1 MKYEVYILKTI
12 HVDFIINSVTNG
24 VKTLRVG
31 KDATFQLPL
40 SFPLLAVQNKSRK
53 IRATSSQCGEVKILK
68 EKINMLKYVKD
79 LKLGYSDA
87 QNYTQ
92 RGNKAMLS
100 NVFVKNSYLDD
111 LLEPSVYFLIGEKGT
126 GKTAYAAFLSNN
138 EYNGERSV
146 LKYISGTDY
155 EKFYELKSSNKIDI
169 SGYVDIWKTILLLLL
184 AKSITDDDKVV
195 SSFNRTN
202 LDKLIDAI
210 DEYYNKAFSPEIIN
224 ALKIV
229 DDSEMAAKIVCKYA
243 EVGGETV
250 KSHEFTEQRLQMNLY
265 YIFKKFADCL
275 GKLKLKR
282 NLTLF
287 IDGIDIRPSQ
297 IPYDD
302 YLNCIKGLANACW
315 SLNTELFANVRDSK
329 GHLKIV
335 LLLRPDIFN
344 SLNLQ
349 NATTKLADNSVY
361 LEWRTTYTDY
371 STSNLYKMANKL
383 LAYDQNININEIDIW
398 EQYFDWK
405 LKSSNPKLR
414 NYDTAFM
421 EFLRISLSRPRDIQT
436 ILKYQQDFMKRKG
449 VGSNQKFDYSIYSSD
464 EFQNAYSEYFLGS
477 LKDQLSFYYSEDD
490 FRHFRKFFDFFQT
503 PDFTFEEYKK
513 AYDSFANYIMDNA
526 NDIPKFV
533 EDPKI
538 FLQLLY
544 DCNVIAAIE
553 NGGRYIHFS
562 YREKTTTNINPEV
575 MYDESISYRFHYGLY
590 KKTRMGRY

>member
-1 MKYEVYILKTI
+1 
-12 HVDFIINSVTNG
+12 
-24 VKTLRVG
+24 
-31 KDATFQLPL
+31 
-40 SFPLLAVQNKSRK
+40 
-53 IRATSSQCGEVKILK
+53 
-68 EKINMLKYVKD
+68 MLKSIGD
-79 LKLGYSDA
+79 LKLGFSDA

-92 RGNKAMLS
+92 RGNKEMLS

-111 LLEPSVYFLIGEKGT
+111 LLDPSVYFLIGEKGT

-138 EYNGERSV
+138 EYKGGRSV

-184 AKSITDDDKVV
+184 AKSITNDDKVL
-195 SSFNRTN
+195 SPFNKTN
-202 LDKLIDAI
+202 LDKLVDAI

-229 DDSEMAAKIVCKYA
+229 DDSGMAAKIVCKYA
-243 EVGGETV
+243 EIGGEEKT
-250 KSHEFTEQRLQMNLY
+250 SQEFTEQRLQMNLY
-265 YIFKKFADCL
+265 YIYNKFADCL

-297 IPYDD
+297 IPYED
-302 YLNCIKGLANACW
+302 YLNCIKGLTNACW
-315 SLNTELFANVRDSK
+315 ALNTELFANVRDSK

-335 LLLRPDIFN
+335 LLLRPDIYN

-371 STSNLYKMANKL
+371 TTSNLYKMANKL
-383 LAYDQNININEIDIW
+383 LSYDQNINHDFDIW

-405 LKSSNPKLR
+405 LNSSNSNQR
-414 NYDTAFM
+414 DHDTAFM

-436 ILKYQQDFMKRKG
+436 ILKLQQDFMKRKG
-449 VGSNQKFDYSIYSSD
+449 LGDKQNFDYSIYTSN

-490 FRHFRKFFDFFQT
+490 FRHFRKFFDFFQN
-503 PDFTFEEYKK
+503 PDFTFDEYQS
-513 AYDSFANYIMDNA
+513 AYKEFVDYICDNA
-526 NDIPKFV
+526 TEIPKFV

-553 NGGRYIHFS
+553 NEGQYFHFS
-562 YREKTTTNINPEV
+562 YREKNTTNINPEV
-575 MYDESISYRFHYGLY
+575 MYDKSISYRFHYGLY
-590 KKTRMGRY
+590 KKARMGRY